1 MPLTYK
7 EYLIACLAEEAG
19 EVTQMASKV
28 LRFYDVE
35 TGQVLVG
42 NDRTDGKQGDAL
54 ELLQQE
60 IIDIL
65 GTISSLVEEKVLY
78 DPVDFDKIT
87 LKQEKIKLYWKKVED
102 ARQAKN
108 L

>member
-7 EYLIACLAEEAG
+7 EHLVACLAEEAG

-42 NDRTDGKQGDAL
+42 NDRVDGKQGNAL
-54 ELLQQE
+54 ELLQNE
-60 IIDIL
+60 L
-65 GTISSLVEEKVLY
+65 GDLLGVIAELIETEVLS
-78 DPVDFDKIT
+78 DPIDFDKLT
-87 LKQEKIKLYWKKVED
+87 AKREKIKLYWKKVEN